1 MEDFIYILLG
11 IVWVVFSIIKGTQKK
26 KQAQY
31 EDLDDTTP
39 ERGGGLEEWLE
50 EFLPPS
56 PKPAKVEETYYPSF
70 DDDATAY
77 DHEENATAFE
87 AFEHEGAPDAASYK
101 FYDGTLEDI
110 APEIVSLEEMDDLS
124 HMLYKT
130 DEDQSKESSSRNTS
144 SWHENFS
151 LRNAIIYQAILER
164 PYQ

>member
-26 KQAQY
+26 KSPQF
-31 EDLDDTTP
+31 EDTDDTAP
-39 ERGGGLEEWLE
+39 NRGGGLEEWLE
-50 EFLPPS
+50 EFLPPAS
-56 PKPAKVEETYYPSF
+56 KPVKAEETYYPSY
-70 DDDATAY
+70 DDDVTAY
-77 DHEENATAFE
+77 NHEENTA
-87 AFEHEGAPDAASYK
+87 AIIDEGAPDAASYK

-124 HMLYKT
+124 HLLYKNE
-130 DEDQSKESSSRNTS
+130 EDQLNESSALNTLN
-144 SWHENFS
+144 WHENFS